1 MTRKKLKKT
10 AARRQDV
17 EGVEQEAGSPV
28 KRRQQQVKGLSHSGR
43 PRLQGGCSGVCGTA
57 PCTHAQHPARAAP
70 YALTRMRIP
79 AEPAAAR
86 DEIEATTSPRARA
99 RARTAQHVVQ
109 VSAVQ
114 KISKSKMPS
123 IQHAAAACMQSMRR
137 NSPAAQDVARD
148 GGG

>member
-43 PRLQGGCSGVCGTA
+43 PQLQGGCSGVCGTA
-57 PCTHAQHPARAAP
+57 SCTHAQHPARAAP
-70 YALTRMRIP
+70 CALTRIRVP
-79 AEPAAAR
+79 AEPTAAR

-114 KISKSKMPS
+114 KNSKSKVFS
-123 IQHAAAACMQSMRR
+123 ISNQQSACSCSSCMHAQHAKK
-137 NSPAAQDVARD
+137 
-148 GGG
+148 